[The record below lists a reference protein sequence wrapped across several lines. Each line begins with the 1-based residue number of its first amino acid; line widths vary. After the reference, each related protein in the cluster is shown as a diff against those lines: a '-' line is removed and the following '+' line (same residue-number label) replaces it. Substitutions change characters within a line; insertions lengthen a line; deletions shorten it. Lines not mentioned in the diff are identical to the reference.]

1 MGSQPSPEEAAAA
14 LRDVGRRTEQAVV
27 GSTGSARWVDWVFGL
42 YFLANGAATD
52 FLPRYAD
59 ARRIVFMVV
68 VLALVL
74 GSRSRWGAALLGR
87 PARVNR
93 AAINPV
99 FSRVAIG
106 IFVLVL
112 VGSVV
117 LALTVNVNI
126 PYLSTG
132 LGALEAVVLIGF
144 GPQLRAG
151 LARAAGRR
159 GGNGVDGR
167 A

>member
-1 MGSQPSPEEAAAA
+1 MSSQPSPEEAAAA
-14 LRDVGRRTEQAVV
+14 LRDVGARTEQAVA

-42 YFLANGAATD
+42 YFLANGAAAD
-52 FLPRYAD
+52 FLPRFDD

-68 VLALVL
+68 ILALAL
-74 GSRSRWGAALLGR
+74 GSRSRWGAAVLGR
-87 PARVNR
+87 PTRVNR

-106 IFVLVL
+106 IFAVVL

-117 LALTVNVNI
+117 LAFTVSVNI
-126 PYLSTG
+126 PYLQTG
-132 LGALEAVVLIGF
+132 LGALGAVVLIGF

-151 LARAAGRR
+151 LGRAASRR
-159 GGNGVDGR
+159 DGNGVDGR